1 MSLSTCKR
9 ALCFVFN
16 TFNVEKPDSQRSAA
30 RKSSSRFDMAKSKMD
45 SIERSGVVALILLCH
60 LTKIFVTANLEV
72 NETQQQHPTNVYHDM
87 GVTRNKIVT
96 AQFECYQKIMKDDP
110 QGREEMVNKICT
122 DSGVWFLHPESN
134 RTWTNYTRCTE
145 HTNEGR
151 VLGVNAQSLDDKSPC
166 HLPEAPGPCRGL
178 LTRYFF
184 DSMSQQCKHLF
195 YGGCFGNAN
204 NFRSMA
210 DCQAKCQNPEV
221 KPTDLCLSPV
231 ERGTCDGSEK
241 RFAFNSNTKRCHAFH
256 YSGCEG
262 NENNFQSRKD
272 CIIKCINAE
281 RTRGLCNGIP
291 V

>member
-1 MSLSTCKR
+1 
-9 ALCFVFN
+9 
-16 TFNVEKPDSQRSAA
+16 
-30 RKSSSRFDMAKSKMD
+30 MAKSKMD

-151 VLGVNAQSLDDKSPC
+151 VV
-166 HLPEAPGPCRGL
+166 GL
-178 LTRYFF
+178 FMKLY
-184 DSMSQQCKHLF
+184 
-195 YGGCFGNAN
+195 
-204 NFRSMA
+204 
-210 DCQAKCQNPEV
+210 
-221 KPTDLCLSPV
+221 
-231 ERGTCDGSEK
+231 
-241 RFAFNSNTKRCHAFH
+241 
-256 YSGCEG
+256 
-262 NENNFQSRKD
+262 
-272 CIIKCINAE
+272 
-281 RTRGLCNGIP
+281 
-291 V
+291 